1 MGYQVH
7 NISMQWLPGNIAA
20 LSMTLGI
27 ENIFDKT
34 YYSHASYSSDTV
46 QDFEAGRNIK
56 LSASY
61 VF

>member
-1 MGYQVH
+1 
-7 NISMQWLPGNIAA
+7 MQWLPSQLKA

-46 QDFEAGRNIK
+46 QDYEAGRNVK